1 MIEKYPFEREVTD
14 DKNLEARIRKQINL
28 WANSI
33 PHHPYSNLGDKI
45 SISKIWYRPAYPIKL
60 RSQYEERSKYKKF
73 KPFRGQKIPDRKF
86 HALSD
91 FNSWDISLDKLVGFV
106 NSTDNYIVNGSQ
118 YVANCH
124 NCNAS
129 GTITCVKCSG
139 RRTVTCPRCSGSGK
153 NNCSNCSGSGYR
165 SKQVA
170 RQRQVKVPAQY
181 YYDSDG
187 NRKISTYESYRTET
201 YYETVQERCHTCSG
215 TGKVTCRQCSG
226 RGTVTCPKCNGSGRN
241 VCPVCE
247 GQTDLMHYFNI
258 ERTLEFT
265 NKEICIIHDD
275 VYENFPQ
282 FLDEFPNYE
291 SYNIIT
297 KRENEFDLD
306 QMDEGHFLNSHINKF
321 IEEAKTADTASHC
334 MQFEQLDIRCI
345 DTWEIYYQFKGKEYF
360 MCFTG
365 SKLEIIPGLS
375 PIYEIAFNYWEKGI
389 SAAKF
394 YRYSR
399 AARYLKKALK
409 IDVYEINTNVQE
421 SLSEITKKID
431 LSYKL
436 GAILAGWLIAFFGG
450 FVVYTYF
457 SEVNYVFEYSN
468 FINNPDNFLYS
479 YHVWSLTILFLIL
492 AHFTIKWSKK
502 LMQNFENHIPSL
514 ILRVGSSFIV
524 TTILMTVMIA
534 FLILLNATG
543 VPTALTF
550 TIWLIV
556 KILKILLII
565 IGFIIGIIILIAE
578 AVWGI
583 LKWIYGLFV

>member
-1 MIEKYPFEREVTD
+1 MTEKYIYEKEVSS
-14 DKNLEARIRKQINL
+14 DKNLETRIRNQINK

-45 SISKIWYRPAYPIKL
+45 EIKNIWYRPAYPIQL
-60 RSQYEERSKYKKF
+60 RSQYEERSKDKKH
-73 KPFRGQKIPDRKF
+73 KPFTGQTIPERKF
-86 HALSD
+86 HKLSD
-91 FNSWDISLDKLVGFV
+91 FNSWDIFLEKINNFV
-106 NSTDNYIVNGSQ
+106 DTTDNYIVNGSQ

-124 NCNAS
+124 QCNAS
-129 GTITCVKCSG
+129 GTISCVQCSG
-139 RRTVTCPRCSGSGK
+139 SGTVICPRCSGTGK
-153 NNCSNCSGSGYR
+153 NKCTTCGGSGYR

-170 RQRQVKVPAQY
+170 RQRQVRVPAEY

-187 NRKISTYESYRTET
+187 NRKISSYETTRTET
-201 YYETVQERCHTCSG
+201 YYETVQEQCYNCGGSG
-215 TGKVTCRQCSG
+215 LITCRQCKG
-226 RGTVTCPKCNGSGRN
+226 NKRITCPRCSGSGRN
-241 VCPVCE
+241 VCPTCN
-247 GQTDLMHYFNI
+247 GQTELLHYFYV
-258 ERTLEFT
+258 ERKLEFT

-275 VYENFPQ
+275 VFENFPQ

-291 SYNIIT
+291 SYNIISNKNT
-297 KRENEFDLD
+297 ELEID
-306 QMDEGHFLNSHINKF
+306 QLDEGHHLNPHINKF
-321 IEEAKTADTASHC
+321 IEEAKNEDTQSHC
-334 MQFEQLDIRCI
+334 MQFQQLDIRCI
-345 DTWEIYYQFKGKEYF
+345 DTWEVYYQFNGKAYF

-365 SKLEIIPGLS
+365 SELEIIPGLS
-375 PIYEIAFNYWEKGI
+375 PIYEVAFKYWKKGI

-409 IDVYEINTNVQE
+409 IDVYEINDNIRS
-421 SLSEITKKID
+421 SLTEITKKID

-450 FVVYTYF
+450 FMVYTYF
-457 SEVNYVFEYSN
+457 SEVNYVFEYSS

-479 YHVWSLTILFLIL
+479 YHAWSLTILFLIL

-502 LMQNFENHIPSL
+502 LMQKLENHIPSL

-534 FLILLNATG
+534 FLVLLNATG
-543 VPTALTF
+543 VSTALTF
-550 TIWLIV
+550 TIWLII
-556 KILKILLII
+556 KILKIALII
-565 IGFIIGIIILIAE
+565 IGFIIGIIIFIAE